1 MMKDKIWGL
10 LIIVILG
17 LIMWIGYDSKDDLL
31 AVYLDNT
38 RSDEIPSKRSN
49 YIIDKIVCD
58 NDVKASWDNINWSL
72 SINNLS
78 QKTKCNLYFK
88 SKKDITITYDNNYV
102 KNNIVYDVYDFSSFN
117 VNSITSANT
126 SYSIS
131 TSNGTKHYKF
141 QSGVD
146 ETSNYDSSG
155 FWASLKS
162 SKLDVSKKYTLRFDA
177 VGNKNFTAFIGSEQ
191 SNIYDS
197 PFSISTKWQKYS
209 RVFVPVEAGYY
220 AFSIYGWLNGKESRV
235 LELENIELQEGE
247 YDNYSNVS
255 LKEYDSLGNMPNP
268 IRSGYTFLGW
278 YTEALGGTRV
288 DENTIVTENTTYYAH
303 WQ

>member
-10 LIIVILG
+10 LIIAFLG
-17 LIMWIGYDSKDDLL
+17 LMMGIGYESKNDLL

-102 KNNIVYDVYDFSSFN
+102 KNNIFEEFYNVKNTFINGPTDLNIKHEVSDYKGSQLHKFIAQPFGSPDGNGIYFNAYKNLTEGTKYYYFFEARISSDVTVF
-117 VNSITSANT
+117 AGPEQLGE
-126 SYSIS
+126 SYFDL
-131 TSNGTKHYKF
+131 TSN
-141 QSGVD
+141 
-146 ETSNYDSSG
+146 
-155 FWASLKS
+155 W
-162 SKLDVSKKYTLRFDA
+162 KKYEYE
-177 VGNKNFTAFIGSEQ
+177 FTAGYNGGYRAFV
-191 SNIYDS
+191 
-197 PFSISTKWQKYS
+197 FYS
-209 RVFVPVEAGYY
+209 WP
-220 AFSIYGWLNGKESRV
+220 NNNT
-235 LELENIELQEGE
+235 LEVRNLSLQEGE